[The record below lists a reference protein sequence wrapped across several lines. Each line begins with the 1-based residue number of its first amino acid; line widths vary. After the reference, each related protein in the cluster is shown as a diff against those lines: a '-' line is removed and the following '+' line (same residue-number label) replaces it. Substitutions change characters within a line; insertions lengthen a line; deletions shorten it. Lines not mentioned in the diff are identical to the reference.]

1 LKLIYELPIE
11 IKKKY
16 PDLLMGKT
24 LLYCVPVDLNI
35 AGTFSDG
42 YVAVTRD
49 YILYL
54 SLKETPEVYR
64 IQDYESFES
73 TAEVGDGILIG
84 RKNDG
89 ESYILARFSMRYV
102 PRFKFIARALNQIL
116 TLGESKIVSTDEDNI
131 CPKCGRTYAQG
142 TNVCPSCIN
151 KGDMF
156 RKLMTIA
163 ASKWYLYVIVSVIFI
178 AITALRLINPQ
189 ISRSLIDNYINVQDK
204 TVTPDVKGMLL
215 LVGLMAVIMVSNS
228 LLTIIRGRVMAK
240 AGAEMAKDLREMVY
254 EKIQSL
260 SLGYIG
266 KRKTGDLMNRITGDT
281 DRISNFMVS
290 TAPNVVN
297 ELLTMVGIL
306 IIMFSFN
313 WKLALIVLI
322 PVPFILI
329 VMRLFRRFIWMLY
342 RREWRQSDRANS
354 LLQDIISGI
363 RVVKSFGKEKYA
375 VSQFQ
380 KESKKLADITVY
392 NEKTWQT
399 LFPGLMFVM
408 GIGSF
413 FIMLIGGR
421 MVLDGT
427 MKVGELVQF
436 TSYANMLYGP
446 LNMISFFPRAISM
459 VATSTERIF
468 DVIEQDPDIKEAPNA
483 VSHEIQGE
491 ITFDNV
497 TFGYQ
502 SYEPVLENINITIKP
517 GEMLGL
523 VGHSGA
529 GKSTFINLVMRLYD
543 VDEGS
548 IKIDGIDLRHIK
560 KEDLN
565 RQIGVVLQETFLFS
579 GSILENVRYS
589 KPDATFEEIILAC
602 KLANAHDFIIKLP
615 DGYDTLVGERGHRV
629 SGGERQRIAIARA
642 ILSNPRILILDE
654 ATSSLDT
661 NTELK
666 IQEALRRLVKGRTT
680 IAIAHRLSTLKFA
693 DRLMVIDKGKKAELG
708 THKEL
713 MDLKGI
719 YYGLVAAQLKMSE

>member
-1 LKLIYELPIE
+1 MKLIYELPNE
-11 IKKKY
+11 IKSKY
-16 PDLLMGKT
+16 PELLLGKT
-24 LLYCVPVDLNI
+24 ILYCLPVDIDLDGN
-35 AGTFSDG
+35 FMNG
-42 YVAVTRD
+42 YVAVTQD
-49 YILYL
+49 YVLYL
-54 SLKETPEVYR
+54 PLTATPEVYR
-64 IQDYESFES
+64 IQDYEFFES

-84 RKNDG
+84 KKPDG
-89 ESYILARFSMRYV
+89 ENYVLARFSMRYV

-116 TLGESKIVSTDEDNI
+116 TIGKSKVISTDDDNI
-131 CPKCGRTYAQG
+131 CPKCGRTFAQG
-142 TNVCPSCIN
+142 TNICPSCIN

-156 RKLMTIA
+156 RKLIKIA
-163 ASKWYLYVIVSVIFI
+163 ASKWHLYLIVFLVFVS
-178 AITALRLINPQ
+178 ITALRLVNPQ
-189 ISRSLIDNYINVQDK
+189 VTRNLIDNYINVQDN
-204 TVTPDVKGMLL
+204 TVTPDIKGMLL
-215 LVGLMAVIMVSNS
+215 LVALMAVIMVSSS
-228 LLTIIRGRVMAK
+228 LLTIFRGRMMAK
-240 AGAEMAKDLREMVY
+240 VGAEMAKDLREMVY

-281 DRISNFMVS
+281 DRISNFMVR
-290 TAPNVVN
+290 TAPNVIN
-297 ELLTMVGIL
+297 ELFTMVGIL
-306 IIMFSFN
+306 IIMFTFN

-322 PVPFILI
+322 PVPFILV
-329 VMRLFRRFIWMLY
+329 VMRLFRTFIRTLY
-342 RREWRQSDRANS
+342 RKQWRQSDRANS

-375 VSQFQ
+375 INQF
-380 KESKKLADITVY
+380 KNESKKLADITIY

-408 GIGSF
+408 GIGSY
-413 FIMLIGGR
+413 FIMLLGGR
-421 MVLDGT
+421 MVLNDT

-436 TSYANMLYGP
+436 TTYAGMLYGP
-446 LNMISFFPRAISM
+446 LNLISFFPRAISE

-468 DVIEQDPDIKEAPNA
+468 DVIDQDPDIKESPRA
-483 VSHEIQGE
+483 VNHDIKGE
-491 ITFDNV
+491 IKFEGV

-502 SYEPVLENINITIKP
+502 SYEPVLENIDLTINP

-548 IKIDGIDLRHIK
+548 IKIDGIDLRDIH

-579 GSILENVRYS
+579 GSILDNVRYS
-589 KPDATFEEIILAC
+589 KPDATEEEIILAC
-602 KLANAHDFIIKLP
+602 KLANAHDFIVKFP
-615 DGYDTLVGERGHRV
+615 DGYDTIVGERGHRV

-666 IQEALRRLVKGRTT
+666 IQEALTRLVKGRTT

-693 DRLMVIDKGKKAELG
+693 NRLLVIDKGKKAEMG

-719 YYGLVAAQLKMSE
+719 YYGLVSAQLKMSE

>member
-1 LKLIYELPIE
+1 
-11 IKKKY
+11 
-16 PDLLMGKT
+16 
-24 LLYCVPVDLNI
+24 
-35 AGTFSDG
+35 
-42 YVAVTRD
+42 
-49 YILYL
+49 
-54 SLKETPEVYR
+54 
-64 IQDYESFES
+64 
-73 TAEVGDGILIG
+73 
-84 RKNDG
+84 
-89 ESYILARFSMRYV
+89 
-102 PRFKFIARALNQIL
+102 
-116 TLGESKIVSTDEDNI
+116 
-131 CPKCGRTYAQG
+131 
-142 TNVCPSCIN
+142 
-151 KGDMF
+151 
-156 RKLMTIA
+156 
-163 ASKWYLYVIVSVIFI
+163 
-178 AITALRLINPQ
+178 
-189 ISRSLIDNYINVQDK
+189 
-204 TVTPDVKGMLL
+204 
-215 LVGLMAVIMVSNS
+215 
-228 LLTIIRGRVMAK
+228 
-240 AGAEMAKDLREMVY
+240 
-254 EKIQSL
+254 
-260 SLGYIG
+260 
-266 KRKTGDLMNRITGDT
+266 
-281 DRISNFMVS
+281 
-290 TAPNVVN
+290 
-297 ELLTMVGIL
+297 
-306 IIMFSFN
+306 
-313 WKLALIVLI
+313 
-322 PVPFILI
+322 
-329 VMRLFRRFIWMLY
+329 
-342 RREWRQSDRANS
+342 
-354 LLQDIISGI
+354 
-363 RVVKSFGKEKYA
+363 
-375 VSQFQ
+375 
-380 KESKKLADITVY
+380 
-392 NEKTWQT
+392 
-399 LFPGLMFVM
+399 
-408 GIGSF
+408 
-413 FIMLIGGR
+413 
-421 MVLDGT
+421 
-427 MKVGELVQF
+427 
-436 TSYANMLYGP
+436 
-446 LNMISFFPRAISM
+446 M

>member
-1 LKLIYELPIE
+1 MKLIYELPND
-11 IKKKY
+11 IKEKY
-16 PDLLMGKT
+16 PDLLTGKT
-24 LLYCVPVDLNI
+24 ILYCLPVDIDLSGN
-35 AGTFSDG
+35 FFNG
-42 YVAVTRD
+42 YVAVTQD

-54 SLKETPEVYR
+54 SLNSTSEVYR
-64 IQDYESFES
+64 IKDYEFFES

-84 RKNDG
+84 RKVDG
-89 ESYILARFSMRYV
+89 ESYALARFSMRYV

-116 TLGESKIVSTDEDNI
+116 TIGKSKVVSTDDDNI
-131 CPKCGRTYAQG
+131 CPKCGRTFAQG
-142 TNVCPSCIN
+142 TNICPSCIN

-156 RKLMTIA
+156 RKLISIA
-163 ASKWYLYVIVSVIFI
+163 SSKWYLYLIVSTIFI
-178 AITALRLINPQ
+178 AITALRLVNPQ
-189 ISRSLIDNYINVQDK
+189 ITRNLIDNYINAPD
-204 TVTPDVKGMLL
+204 TVTPDVKDMLF
-215 LVGLMAVIMVSNS
+215 LVGLMGVIMVFSS
-228 LLTIIRGRVMAK
+228 FLTILRGRVMAK
-240 AGAEMAKDLREMVY
+240 VGAEMAKDLRSMVY

-281 DRISNFMVS
+281 DRISNFMVH

-297 ELLTMVGIL
+297 ELLTMTGIL
-306 IIMFSFN
+306 IIMFTFN

-329 VMRLFRRFIWMLY
+329 VMRLFRSFIRNLY
-342 RREWRQSDRANS
+342 RKQWRQSDRANS

-375 VSQFQ
+375 INQF
-380 KESKKLADITVY
+380 KNESKKLADITIY

-421 MVLDGT
+421 MVLNET

-436 TSYANMLYGP
+436 TTYAGMLYGP
-446 LNMISFFPRAISM
+446 LNMISFFPRAISE

-468 DVIEQDPDIKEAPNA
+468 DVIDQDPDIKESPSAI
-483 VSHEIQGE
+483 SHEIQGE
-491 ITFDNV
+491 IAFDNV

-502 SYEPVLENINITIKP
+502 SYEPVLENIDITINP

-548 IKIDGIDLRHIK
+548 IKIDGIDIRNIR

-579 GSILENVRYS
+579 GSILDNVRYS
-589 KPDATFEEIILAC
+589 KPDATAEEIILAC
-602 KLANAHDFIIKLP
+602 KLANAHDFIVKFP
-615 DGYDTLVGERGHRV
+615 DGYDTIVGERGHRV
-629 SGGERQRIAIARA
+629 SGGERQRISIARA

-666 IQEALRRLVKGRTT
+666 IQEALTRLVKGRTT

-693 DRLMVIDKGKKAELG
+693 NRLLVVDKGKKAELG

-719 YYGLVAAQLKMSE
+719 YYGLVSAQLKMSE

>member
-1 LKLIYELPIE
+1 
-11 IKKKY
+11 
-16 PDLLMGKT
+16 
-24 LLYCVPVDLNI
+24 
-35 AGTFSDG
+35 
-42 YVAVTRD
+42 
-49 YILYL
+49 
-54 SLKETPEVYR
+54 
-64 IQDYESFES
+64 
-73 TAEVGDGILIG
+73 
-84 RKNDG
+84 
-89 ESYILARFSMRYV
+89 
-102 PRFKFIARALNQIL
+102 
-116 TLGESKIVSTDEDNI
+116 
-131 CPKCGRTYAQG
+131 
-142 TNVCPSCIN
+142 
-151 KGDMF
+151 
-156 RKLMTIA
+156 
-163 ASKWYLYVIVSVIFI
+163 
-178 AITALRLINPQ
+178 
-189 ISRSLIDNYINVQDK
+189 
-204 TVTPDVKGMLL
+204 
-215 LVGLMAVIMVSNS
+215 
-228 LLTIIRGRVMAK
+228 
-240 AGAEMAKDLREMVY
+240 MVY

-281 DRISNFMVS
+281 DRISNFMVH

-297 ELLTMVGIL
+297 ELLTMTGIL
-306 IIMFSFN
+306 IIMFTFN

-329 VMRLFRRFIWMLY
+329 VMRLFRSFIRNLY
-342 RREWRQSDRANS
+342 RKQWRQSDRANS

-375 VSQFQ
+375 INQF
-380 KESKKLADITVY
+380 KNESKKLADITIY

-421 MVLDGT
+421 MVLNET

-436 TSYANMLYGP
+436 TTYAGMLYGP
-446 LNMISFFPRAISM
+446 LNMISFFPRAISE

-468 DVIEQDPDIKEAPNA
+468 DVIDQDPDIKESPSAI
-483 VSHEIQGE
+483 SHEIQGE
-491 ITFDNV
+491 IAFDNV

-502 SYEPVLENINITIKP
+502 SYEPVLENIDITINP

-548 IKIDGIDLRHIK
+548 IKIDGIDIRNIR

-579 GSILENVRYS
+579 GSILDNVRYS
-589 KPDATFEEIILAC
+589 KPDATAEEIILAC
-602 KLANAHDFIIKLP
+602 KLANAHDFIVKFP
-615 DGYDTLVGERGHRV
+615 DGYDTIVGERGHRV
-629 SGGERQRIAIARA
+629 SGGERQRISIARA

-666 IQEALRRLVKGRTT
+666 IQEALTRLVKGRTT

-693 DRLMVIDKGKKAELG
+693 NRLLVVDKGKKAELG

-719 YYGLVAAQLKMSE
+719 YYGLVSAQLKMSE